1 MFKLP
6 HSFHMLAK
14 ECSKFSKPGFNSMWT
29 MNFQMF
35 KWDLENISKKD
46 LLKPKM
52 EPQREGEV
60 EMQNSQ
66 DPYQVV
72 NSQMWE

>member
-1 MFKLP
+1 
-6 HSFHMLAK
+6 
-14 ECSKFSKPGFNSMWT
+14 

-60 EMQNSQ
+60 EMQDSQ
-66 DPYQVV
+66 DPYKVV